1 MVKAVK
7 ALKVKYVK
15 VKVKHDIVT
24 QLSDW
29 LDPGI
34 GLN

>member
-1 MVKAVK
+1 VKAVK
-7 ALKVKYVK
+7 ALKVKHVK
-15 VKVKHDIVT
+15 VKVKRGMVT